1 MNTVYI
7 IFEDGKVTTIKSH
20 LALTIA
26 TGFIQDWFSL
36 KDFIVLPVKT
46 EHEREFYFIHRD
58 VEITDILLQA
68 KGGF

>member
-1 MNTVYI
+1 MHTVYI

-36 KDFIVLPVKT
+36 KDFKVFSAKT
-46 EHEREFYFIHRD
+46 ENGREFYFIHRD
-58 VEITDILLQA
+58 IEITDIM
-68 KGGF
+68 KGVF